1 MMFDES
7 SVIEYMLWWVELG
20 AIPTSAPPKTRAPT
34 EMTST
39 TVAEASSL
47 RADAHA
53 MPMSAM
59 TQPVIHSKAMA
70 SSRDRMSWCASAP
83 PTCGAPKGWSE
94 RERVLQER
102 CAQQPVVVLTLLWG
116 WWGLRW

>member
-1 MMFDES
+1 MVLSGVMSLETEEPLMMFDES
-7 SVIEYMLWWVELG
+7 SVIEYMLWCVELG
-20 AIPTSAPPKTRAPT
+20 AIPMNGPPKTRAPT

-59 TQPVIHSKAMA
+59 TQTVIHSKAMA
-70 SSRDRMSWCASAP
+70 SS
-83 PTCGAPKGWSE
+83 
-94 RERVLQER
+94 
-102 CAQQPVVVLTLLWG
+102 
-116 WWGLRW
+116 